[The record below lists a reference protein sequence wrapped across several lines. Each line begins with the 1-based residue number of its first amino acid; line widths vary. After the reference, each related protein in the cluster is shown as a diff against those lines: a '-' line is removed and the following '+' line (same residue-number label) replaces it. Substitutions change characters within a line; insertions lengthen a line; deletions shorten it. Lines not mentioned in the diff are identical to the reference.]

1 MLCLTAVHFCKDP
14 LHLSVRFFL
23 TIHVTYLVLLN
34 IMFNFLF
41 YSNVRALYTLLSD
54 NPSGDFSLLLNN
66 VMRAK
71 DLKDDAHV
79 IKKIIIF

>member
-1 MLCLTAVHFCKDP
+1 
-14 LHLSVRFFL
+14 
-23 TIHVTYLVLLN
+23 
-34 IMFNFLF
+34 MFNFLF